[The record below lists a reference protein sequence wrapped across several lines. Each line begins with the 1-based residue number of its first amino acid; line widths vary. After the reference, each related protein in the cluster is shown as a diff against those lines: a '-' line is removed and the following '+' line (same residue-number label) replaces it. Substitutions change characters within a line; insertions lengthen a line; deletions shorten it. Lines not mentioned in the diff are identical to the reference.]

1 MNNASFW
8 LWTLFFALLSYLG
21 VKIICLCTSY
31 RPSEK
36 PYFISLLKKPIPLHT
51 YKTYYVNK
59 IDSEN
64 V

>member
-1 MNNASFW
+1 MDNANFW
-8 LWTLFFALLSYLG
+8 LWTLFFAFLSYLG
-21 VKIICLCTSY
+21 VKLICLCASY
-31 RPSEK
+31 GTNERS
-36 PYFISLLKKPIPLHT
+36 YYVSLLKKPIPLHT